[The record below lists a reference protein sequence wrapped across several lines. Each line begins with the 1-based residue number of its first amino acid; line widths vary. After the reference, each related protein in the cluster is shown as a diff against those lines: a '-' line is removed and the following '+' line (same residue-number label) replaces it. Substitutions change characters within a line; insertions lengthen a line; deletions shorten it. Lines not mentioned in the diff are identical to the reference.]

1 MCTTR
6 SQFILNLRSYMF
18 RPAAVNRDQI
28 SLCEILII
36 IIIFFTLKIKFKINI
51 VTENFETNATFER
64 QTQRK

>member
-1 MCTTR
+1 
-6 SQFILNLRSYMF
+6 MF